1 MRCIAGAWS
10 SKYGTMDDLYRA
22 TVQCAELGVT
32 EPATQMMGGVAI
44 LDMKGT
50 SLRHV
55 ANLTPSYA
63 KKTVDLLQVINWF
76 DLSPVKRIK
85 LTFFATGKFPN

>member
-63 KKTVDLLQVINWF
+63 KKTVDLLQVIN
-76 DLSPVKRIK
+76 
-85 LTFFATGKFPN
+85 